1 MCTIM
6 NVLKGAN
13 EMTRPFHLALPTSNL
28 AETIEFYSN
37 ILNVEIGRSDLT
49 WVDFNL
55 YGHQLVFHEF
65 PGAVLP
71 EFKNPVD
78 NKSVPVPHFG
88 VVLTPKDWEALSA
101 KLDGEKV
108 EWIIEPYTRF
118 KGEVGEQSTL
128 FFKDNNG
135 YNLEFKAFGSDSQ
148 LFAN

>member
-1 MCTIM
+1 
-6 NVLKGAN
+6 
-13 EMTRPFHLALPTSNL
+13 MTRPFHLALPTSNL
-28 AETIEFYSN
+28 SETVTFYTSH
-37 ILNVEIGRSDLT
+37 LNVEIGRRDAT

-55 YGHQLVFHEF
+55 FGHQLVFHEF
-65 PGAVLP
+65 SGATLA

-88 VVLTPKDWEALSA
+88 VILTPADWQLLAT
-101 KLDGEKV
+101 KLESHKI

-148 LFAN
+148 IFEA